1 MTLLPYEIKF
11 GGVQPHY
18 EQLLFDSEET
28 RLCFLEHLRS
38 EELSIKAQIV
48 FDIWPSL
55 PFEGEKNLIPP
66 FEQYYIIKM
75 KNMRISEAVLK
86 TIKEHLKEGSTI
98 LEFGSGEGTQNLS
111 EYYDVISIEE
121 DDKWVNRYQS
131 TYLHAEIKDEWY
143 DVDKV
148 NMFLKDKSYDAILI
162 DGPAN
167 GRRERILELIK
178 SKELELNTDVHI
190 FMDDLERD
198 SDMKLAEKLSSFLN
212 RKLLTYSPTE
222 ETNVNHGY
230 IIKENEND

>member
-1 MTLLPYEIKF
+1 MTLLPYDINF

-38 EELSIKAQIV
+38 EELSIKAQTI

-55 PFEGEKNLIPP
+55 PFEGEKNLITP

-98 LEFGSGEGTQNLS
+98 LEFGSGEGTQHLS
-111 EYYDVISIEE
+111 EYYDLISIEE
-121 DDKWVNRYQS
+121 DDKWVNKYQS

>member
-1 MTLLPYEIKF
+1 MTLLPYDIKF
-11 GGVQPHY
+11 GGVPGHY

-28 RLCFLEHLRS
+28 RLLFLEHLS
-38 EELSIKAQIV
+38 SVEMSIKAQTV
-48 FDIWPSL
+48 FDIFPTTGAL
-55 PFEGEKNLIPP
+55 TD
-66 FEQYYIIKM
+66 EQYYIIKM
-75 KNMRISEAVLK
+75 KNMKISQALIE

-98 LEFGSGEGTQNLS
+98 LEFGSGEGTQHLS
-111 EYYDVISIEE
+111 EYYDLISIEE
-121 DDKWVNRYQS
+121 DDKWVNKYQS

-162 DGPAN
+162 DGPAS

-198 SDMKLAEKLSSFLN
+198 SDMKLAKELSNFLN
-212 RKLLTYSPTE
+212 RKLLTYSPHE